1 MLIIYWLSR
10 SCQGQP
16 AAVADWPC
24 WRRGWFAAWI
34 SCAALSAPPG
44 PASLESS
51 SPQTSP
57 WCPCGTPCSLCHK
70 HSTFFGVIS
79 TSMLV
84 SLAIFWQQTLVLSSS
99 AVPLLFYRKERK
111 NLFLCQSTMMV
122 LPRDCFTDVSCYLLY
137 LLWRH
142 DDCLIISIINVLLV
156 SCYDNNCCNFDLTV
170 TFNSFCDCRKTFAFH
185 K

>member
-1 MLIIYWLSR
+1 MLSIYWLSR

-70 HSTFFGVIS
+70 QHMLWGYLHLYAGLPCHLLTADFSSFQLCSTIIVLQKGKEE
-79 TSMLV
+79 LV
-84 SLAIFWQQTLVLSSS
+84 FYASQPWWFYQEIVLQTS
-99 AVPLLFYRKERK
+99 AVIY
-111 NLFLCQSTMMV
+111 CI
-122 LPRDCFTDVSCYLLY
+122 CY
-137 LLWRH
+137 
-142 DDCLIISIINVLLV
+142 DDCIIISIINVLLV
-156 SCYDNNCCNFDLTV
+156 SCYYNNCCNFDLTV